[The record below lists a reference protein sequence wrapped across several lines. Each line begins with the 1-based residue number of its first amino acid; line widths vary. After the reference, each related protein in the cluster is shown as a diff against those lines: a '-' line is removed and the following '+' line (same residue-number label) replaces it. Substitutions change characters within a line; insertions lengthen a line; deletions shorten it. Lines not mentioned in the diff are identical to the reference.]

1 MSPPHYANY
10 FHFFNV
16 LVFTFEQIC
25 VSVEKTLILIKR
37 RKLKQTLSNVLRGS
51 LNTKKCMY
59 VHTSQEHGQTK
70 SLARATDL
78 VFEKVITELERVT
91 LSKLKLKTRNWM
103 SLSPQ

>member
-59 VHTSQEHGQTK
+59 IHMYKNEPRTWTDEVVGTGNRFGIRK
-70 SLARATDL
+70 SY
-78 VFEKVITELERVT
+78 
-91 LSKLKLKTRNWM
+91 N
-103 SLSPQ
+103 